1 MTHLKTIQ
9 NMLILL
15 CQCIICYNIVAII
28 PVISRSL
35 LNSHRDEENDNANE
49 NDAANNKIN
58 TKKK

>member
-1 MTHLKTIQ
+1 M
-9 NMLILL
+9 
-15 CQCIICYNIVAII
+15 AII

-58 TKKK
+58 SKKK